1 MGPSKIFSF
10 SALSLSL
17 LGGCMH
23 HDAQVRT
30 ASLPTPSS
38 NPVQHS
44 GRLWVELGDA
54 TWEHQ
59 CRAPKGQREL
69 CFSGVRRAA
78 FGALER
84 SLWNSFPEVALRDGD
99 TVAAG
104 DYLLKLDVT
113 VDALAPDQAERTG
126 WSALATGAFEL
137 SRDGHVLRSE
147 KLGSRSRADFGYG
160 SALGVA
166 AGEVVDAFA
175 LHVAQVLGT
184 IPEDRPLTP
193 VPLPAVMAEVILPT
207 APPAAA
213 APAPELA
220 PAPALTPPAA
230 SEPEPSPAADAPIEA
245 PLPAAT
251 PASPTIETTPVAA
264 R

>member
-1 MGPSKIFSF
+1 MGSSKILGF
-10 SALSLSL
+10 SALALCL

-30 ASLPTPSS
+30 ASLPTPSAS
-38 NPVQHS
+38 PVQHT

-59 CRAPKGQREL
+59 CRVPKGQREV

-78 FGALER
+78 FVALTR
-84 SLWNSFPEVALRDGD
+84 SLWNSFPEVALREGD
-99 TVAAG
+99 AVPAG

-113 VDALAPDQAERTG
+113 VDALPPDQTERTG

-137 SRDGHVLRSE
+137 SRDGQLLRSE

-175 LHVAQVLGT
+175 LHVAEVLGS
-184 IPEDRPLTP
+184 IPEDRPFPP
-193 VPLPAVMAEVILPT
+193 VPLPAVMAEVIMPVS
-207 APPAAA
+207 APA
-213 APAPELA
+213 APAPAEPAPATVPPTPTEPA
-220 PAPALTPPAA
+220 PAPAADVPTELPA
-230 SEPEPSPAADAPIEA
+230 
-245 PLPAAT
+245 PAAT
-251 PASPTIETTPVAA
+251 PAALPIEAPVAV